1 MLSSIINI
9 NNKIFK
15 NNYLRM
21 ILLLISSVFMGYT
34 LQPVPKWL
42 NNLFDTSNILK
53 FFILFISGAL
63 VVYPLNEENII
74 YVTVCSILVLV
85 IFNVLRKYEKK
96 LEENKKI

>member
-1 MLSSIINI
+1 MLSSIIDI

-53 FFILFISGAL
+53 FFILFISGSL
-63 VVYPLNEENII
+63 VVYPLNEDNII
-74 YVTVCSILVLV
+74 YVTLCSILVLI
-85 IFNVLRKYEKK
+85 IFNISRNYEIK
-96 LEENKKI
+96 LEEIKN

>member
-1 MLSSIINI
+1 MLSSIIDI

-53 FFILFISGAL
+53 FFILFISGSL
-63 VVYPLNEENII
+63 VVYPLNEDNII
-74 YVTVCSILVLV
+74 YVTLCSILVLI
-85 IFNVLRKYEKK
+85 IFNISRNYERK
-96 LEENKKI
+96 LEEIKN

>member
-53 FFILFISGAL
+53 FFILFISGTLA
-63 VVYPLNEENII
+63 VYPLNNENII

-85 IFNVLRKYEKK
+85 IFNVSRKYEKK

>member
-1 MLSSIINI
+1 MISSIVNI

-21 ILLLISSVFMGYT
+21 VLLLISSVFMGYT

-53 FFILFISGAL
+53 FFILFISGSL

-74 YVTVCSILVLV
+74 YVTLCSILVLI
-85 IFNVLRKYEKK
+85 IFNIARNYEKNK
-96 LEENKKI
+96 MENKN

>member
-1 MLSSIINI
+1 MLSSIIDI

-53 FFILFISGAL
+53 FFILFISGTLA
-63 VVYPLNEENII
+63 VYPLNNENII
-74 YVTVCSILVLV
+74 YVTICSILVLV
-85 IFNVLRKYEKK
+85 IFNVSRKYEKK

>member
-9 NNKIFK
+9 NNKVFK

-53 FFILFISGAL
+53 FFILFISGTLA
-63 VVYPLNEENII
+63 VYPLNNENII

-85 IFNVLRKYEKK
+85 IFNVSRKYEKK